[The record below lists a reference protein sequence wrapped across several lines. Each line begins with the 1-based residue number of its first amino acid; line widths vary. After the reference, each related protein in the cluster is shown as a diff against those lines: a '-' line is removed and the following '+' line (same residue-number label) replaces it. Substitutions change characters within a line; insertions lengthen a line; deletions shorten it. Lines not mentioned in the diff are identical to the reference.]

1 MSCRLAIG
9 SADGSV
15 HCDHA
20 RSSED
25 DCPGPP
31 GCEADMTCVSKQR
44 PQTNVACT
52 RWSLYEGT
60 LGVCNVRTEEHA
72 RSGMCRS
79 GAVIGRAVVRVT
91 LRGSQ
96 NVPTLHG
103 LHVFN

>member
-1 MSCRLAIG
+1 MSCRLAIR
-9 SADGSV
+9 SADGNV

-25 DCPGPP
+25 DCPGPV

-44 PQTNVACT
+44 PQTDVACT

-60 LGVCNVRTEEHA
+60 WCLQCENRRTCERLNVSER
-72 RSGMCRS
+72 RSHW
-79 GAVIGRAVVRVT
+79 T
-91 LRGSQ
+91 RGGSRDAERLAD
-96 NVPTLHG
+96 VHTLHG